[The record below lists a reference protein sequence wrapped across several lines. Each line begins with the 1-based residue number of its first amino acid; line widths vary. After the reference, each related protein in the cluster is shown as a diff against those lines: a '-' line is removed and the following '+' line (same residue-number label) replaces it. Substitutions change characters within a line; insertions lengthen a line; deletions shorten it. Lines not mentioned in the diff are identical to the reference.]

1 MKQKGH
7 FYVNDENKMLLS
19 KITAISIVDKWA
31 PYTIKYPQFLNW
43 QNLIDD
49 FIKDPQ
55 TPLGM
60 QSVFQT
66 ANEMWAW
73 MMTEKAFKSN
83 ALQGIGISL
92 AFSFLVLLIY
102 TRNVI

>member
-1 MKQKGH
+1 
-7 FYVNDENKMLLS
+7 
-19 KITAISIVDKWA
+19 
-31 PYTIKYPQFLNW
+31 
-43 QNLIDD
+43 
-49 FIKDPQ
+49 
-55 TPLGM
+55 M